1 MIHTRTYRPVFTP
14 DRPGAPTGISVDVP
28 VQRRRLLRTAT
39 LTPDQQRLMDL
50 WHALLGE
57 S

>member
-14 DRPGAPTGISVDVP
+14 GWPDAPIGISVDVP
-28 VQRRRLLRTAT
+28 VLRRCLLRTAT

-50 WHALLGE
+50 WNALWNG

>member
-1 MIHTRTYRPVFTP
+1 MIHIRTYRLLFTP
-14 DRPGAPTGISVDVP
+14 GRPGAPIGISVDVP
-28 VQRRRLLRTAT
+28 VLRRRLLRTAT

-50 WHALLGE
+50 WNALWNG

>member
-1 MIHTRTYRPVFTP
+1 MIHTRTYRPAFTP
-14 DRPGAPTGISVDVP
+14 DRPGAPTGISIDVP

-50 WHALLGE
+50 WNALLDE